1 MGNAREVNLLQEADD
16 SHHVVNLFMYGAIA
30 VWGYNNLTTLTPSRV
45 GDNIIVWVE
54 LLKFVL

>member
-1 MGNAREVNLLQEADD
+1 
-16 SHHVVNLFMYGAIA
+16 MYGTIP
-30 VWGYNNLTTLTPSRV
+30 VRGYNNLTTLTPSRV